1 MIRLFEGFFRA
12 LLQRRLNR
20 SDPAPERRAPAD
32 SPPELIAHH
41 ERQLALL
48 VASVRDYGIIMLDPD
63 GHVITWNAGA
73 EHINGYSADEV
84 LGQHFSIFY
93 PPGAVAERWPQH
105 ELQLAA
111 REGRF
116 EDEGW
121 RLRKDGSRFWA
132 HVVIMPVRVEHG
144 ELVGFGK
151 VTSDLTQR
159 RRTEDELRAAAGR
172 LQAIV
177 ETAVD
182 GIITIDERGTIE
194 TVNPATERLFG
205 YDAAEMIGRNVS
217 MLMPEPYRV
226 EHDSYL
232 HRYHRTKERRII
244 GIGREVRGRR
254 KDGSEFP
261 LELAVSETKLPGRRF
276 FTGMIRDTS
285 SRQQAEEALRRSEAR
300 LAGIIASAMDA
311 IITVDESQRILV
323 FNAAAE
329 TIFRCAAS
337 DVIGRPLEQL
347 IPQRFHASHRGH
359 IRDFAE
365 TGVTNRSMWRP
376 GTLLAVR
383 ADGEEFPIEAAISQV
398 ESEDQKLFT
407 VILRDI
413 TARKREEEELRHAKE
428 SAEAANRAKDQFM
441 ATMSHELRT
450 PLNAIIGYADLM
462 AARVSGPITAKQ
474 DLGLQRI
481 VASSHH
487 LLDLINQV
495 LTFNRHLA
503 AAPTPLREEVHTALL
518 LAETAALVEPL
529 AAGKGL
535 AYSVHLPDDH
545 LTMVTDPSMIRQ
557 IVLNLLGNAVKYT
570 DHGEIV
576 FAASHDSEHL
586 TLQFRDTGCGI
597 AVQHLA
603 RIWEPFWQADQ
614 SLTRQREGAGL
625 GLSVTRHLVSALEGD
640 VSVESEPGRGSV
652 FTVVLP
658 LRVRAIGAA

>member
-1 MIRLFEGFFRA
+1 MIRLFKSLLPER
-12 LLQRRLNR
+12 LQRILHR
-20 SDPAPERRAPAD
+20 SDPGPAGAGPAHPRAT
-32 SPPELIAHH
+32 AHH
-41 ERQLALL
+41 EEQLALL
-48 VASVRDYGIIMLDPD
+48 VASVRDYGIFMLDPD
-63 GHVITWNAGA
+63 GHVISWNAGA
-73 EHINGYSADEV
+73 AHIKGYSADEV
-84 LGQHFSIFY
+84 LGRHFSMFY
-93 PPGAVAERWPQH
+93 PPDAIADRWPHH

-132 HVVIMPVRVEHG
+132 NVVITAIRDERG
-144 ELVGFGK
+144 RLSGFGK
-151 VTSDLTQR
+151 VTRDLTQR
-159 RRTEDELRAAAGR
+159 RDAEEELRAAAGR

-182 GIITIDERGTIE
+182 GIITIDERGRIE

-205 YDAAEMIGRNVS
+205 YAADEMIGRNVS
-217 MLMPEPYRV
+217 MLMPEPYHA

-232 HRYHRTKERRII
+232 HRYRRTGERRII
-244 GIGREVRGRR
+244 GIGREVSGRC

-261 LELAVSETKLPGRRF
+261 LELAVSETRLPGRRF
-276 FTGMIRDTS
+276 FTGMIRDVS
-285 SRQQAEEALRRSEAR
+285 GRRQAEEALRRSEAR
-300 LAGIIASAMDA
+300 LAGIIGSAMDA

-329 TIFRCAAS
+329 AIFRCPASAA
-337 DVIGRPLEQL
+337 IGQQLEHF
-347 IPQRFHASHRGH
+347 IPHRFRRSHGQH
-359 IRDFAE
+359 IRDFSE

-376 GTLLAVR
+376 GTLLALR

-398 ESEDQKLFT
+398 ESEGQKLFT

-413 TARKREEEELRHAKE
+413 TARKREEEELRQAKDA
-428 SAEAANRAKDQFM
+428 AEAANRAKDQFM

-450 PLNAIIGYADLM
+450 PLNAIIGYTDLM

-474 DLGLQRI
+474 ELGLQRI
-481 VASSHH
+481 NASSRH

-503 AAPTPLREEVHTALL
+503 AAPKPQRVDVRVAHL
-518 LAETAALVEPL
+518 LAETAALLEPL
-529 AAGKGL
+529 AAEKALGF
-535 AYSVHLPDDH
+535 SVRLPDDG
-545 LTMVTDPSMIRQ
+545 LTMQTDPSMLRQ
-557 IVLNLLGNAVKYT
+557 IMLNLADNAVKYT
-570 DHGEIV
+570 DNGEIV
-576 FAASHDSEHL
+576 IAAGYDDEQL
-586 TLQFRDTGCGI
+586 TLVVRDTGCGI
-597 AVQHLA
+597 GAQEME

-614 SLTRQREGAGL
+614 SLTRRREGAGL
-625 GLSVTRHLVSALEGD
+625 GLSVTRHLVAALEGD

-658 LRVRAIGAA
+658 LRVRAIDAA